1 MNALYTL
8 DSSPVRGV
16 PEALPKVPDDA
27 PVKLKDPIQFYRSLA
42 FLYKSGHPISNS
54 FRLLAAG
61 MEDPVSRLACLRVF
75 VAIRSGRN
83 LSQSFQAAGFP
94 HSLTAAVKAGEHSGR
109 LDDALVWYADYQE
122 RNDAIKRQLQQAFL
136 YPVITLGFALSLA
149 LLMPPF
155 VLKDQL
161 EILESSGTALPLV
174 SQALLHFSK
183 LVTNP
188 TFLLVIP
195 ALWMVAV
202 LMKNVLDSEQ
212 GRLRLESLLLSLPIV
227 GAGLRRASGTRSLAL
242 FTLLMRSGVSVLK
255 SLEVAAEGCG
265 SPTLSRRLV
274 KAGLRMQSGATF
286 LQAMEYTEWYLPA
299 SMNLLAAGEA
309 TGDMAGLSGLASQL
323 EEEAFRDQLHR
334 FAAVLQPAMLLFVGV
349 LVCLTIM
356 AVLGPSLTLIQ
367 GI

>member
-1 MNALYTL
+1 MNAVYTL
-8 DSSPVRGV
+8 DSKHVSGLT
-16 PEALPKVPDDA
+16 EAATPATGGA
-27 PVKLKDPIQFYRSLA
+27 PVKLKNPTQFYRSLA

-61 MEDPVSRLACLRVF
+61 MEDPHERLACLRVF
-75 VAIRSGRN
+75 ASIRSGRN
-83 LSQSFQAAGFP
+83 LSQSFRAGGFP
-94 HSLTAAVKAGEHSGR
+94 FSLTAAVKAGEQSGR
-109 LDDALVWYADYQE
+109 LDEALVWYADYQE

-161 EILESSGTALPLV
+161 TILESSGTALPLV
-174 SQALLHFSK
+174 SQALLQFSK

-195 ALWMVAV
+195 ALWLAV
-202 LMKNVLDSEQ
+202 LLMKNTLETEK
-212 GRLRLESLLLSLPIV
+212 GREKLESLLLGLPIV
-227 GAGLRRASGTRSLAL
+227 GTGLKRASGTRSLAL

-274 KAGLRMQSGATF
+274 KAGLRMQSGSSF
-286 LQAMEYTEWYLPA
+286 LQAMQYTEWYLPA
-299 SMNLLAAGEA
+299 SMNLLAASEA